1 MGTAAVSALL
11 SIPAYNV
18 ASNKIYDNV
27 FPFGYYDIRDDD
39 PTDPK
44 SIKAIG
50 KSLYKFIPGA
60 YGFKSDA
67 RKIFDQITSMDLND
81 PKERERAI

>member
-1 MGTAAVSALL
+1 M
-11 SIPAYNV
+11 YNV
-18 ASNKIYDNV
+18 ASNNIEDNV

-44 SIKAIG
+44 SAKSAG
-50 KSLYKFIPGA
+50 KFLKKFIPGA

-67 RKIFDQITSMDLND
+67 RRIFDQIASMDLSD
-81 PKERERAI
+81 P